1 MRAIGNIQRG
11 IIAGKLKGAMP
22 AQTPRGVLRLEKR
35 RPLWK
40 KEASPQ
46 VPLCLP
52 PVASEVHVL
61 AHPDQVL
68 PDQQVGHTARLLNN
82 LPQPPSQQLSTIC
95 KWQKVTFSVAKMPIF
110 HKYRVTLAE

>member
-1 MRAIGNIQRG
+1 M
-11 IIAGKLKGAMP
+11 AGKLKGAIP
-22 AQTPRGVLRLEKR
+22 AQTPRGVLQLEKR

-40 KEASPQ
+40 KGAFSQ
-46 VPLCLP
+46 VPWWFP

-82 LPQPPSQQLSTIC
+82 LPQPLSYQLST
-95 KWQKVTFSVAKMPIF
+95 K
-110 HKYRVTLAE
+110 